1 VPSSSACTCG
11 PCPEHGV
18 SRCAVYPSS
27 LSDGQWAVLE
37 PLLPPPGNAGGKG
50 GRPEKHPR
58 RRVLDAIFYV
68 LRGGIAWA
76 MLPTEFPPRG
86 TVHGLFRRWTDTGVW
101 SAVHDCLRD
110 RLRIRAGRSAQPT
123 AAIVDSQ
130 TVKSADT
137 VPSETSGYDGGKK
150 IKGRKRHI
158 ATDTAGLLLVV
169 LVTAASL
176 QDRDAAHRLLALLR
190 AKYSTISL
198 IWADGGYAGRL
209 VKWALKVLTFTVD
222 IVKRTDRL
230 PGFKVLPRRW
240 VVERSFGWL
249 IKHRRLVRDYETRPD
264 THEAMVTLAS
274 IHLMTRRLA
283 S

>member
-1 VPSSSACTCG
+1 
-11 PCPEHGV
+11 
-18 SRCAVYPSS
+18 VYPSS

-37 PLLPPPGNAGGKG
+37 PLLPPAGNTGGKG

-76 MLPTEFPPRG
+76 MLPAEFPPRG
-86 TVHGLFRRWTDTGVW
+86 TVHGLFRRWTDAGVW
-101 SAVHDCLRD
+101 TVVHDCLRD
-110 RLRIRAGRSAQPT
+110 RLRARMGRSPRPT
-123 AAIVDSQ
+123 AAVIDSQ
-130 TVKSADT
+130 TVKGADT
-137 VPSETSGYDGGKK
+137 VPSATSGYDAGKK

-158 ATDTAGLLLVV
+158 ATDSSGLLLVV
-169 LVTAASL
+169 LVTVASL

-190 AKYSTISL
+190 ARYSTISL
-198 IWADGGYAGRL
+198 VWADGGYAGRL
-209 VKWALKVLTFTVD
+209 VVWAKRVLGLTVD
-222 IVKRTDRL
+222 IVKRTDDRA
-230 PGFKVLPRRW
+230 GFRVLPRRW

-249 IKHRRLVRDYETRPD
+249 VKYRRLVRDYETRPD
-264 THEAMVTLAS
+264 THEAMVILAS